1 MIMATEVL
9 GTRGKQTMT
18 TRYKIHPHNPQRRK
32 VEAVRDALRQ
42 GAVILYPTDTVYA
55 IGCDL
60 QVKSAVQRVRQLKRL
75 ANEKP
80 LTFLCSSLS
89 HIADY
94 AHVSDPTYRIIRRLI
109 PGPYTFLLPATKQ
122 VPKLVMSPKRRTTGI
137 RVPDSTICQ
146 SLLLALDNPIVSTS
160 ALSLMGEGQTPQV
173 RPVFSKA
180 ELFDRV
186 GPQVDLIVDNER
198 DLSYGLSTIFDLTE
212 TDAPVLVR
220 QGLGWQAATDLG
232 ILDLEESFR

>member
-1 MIMATEVL
+1 MATI
-9 GTRGKQTMT
+9 
-18 TRYKIHPHNPQRRK
+18 YKLHPETPQRRK
-32 VEAVRDALRQ
+32 VDAVRDALRQ

-89 HIADY
+89 NIADY
-94 AHVSDPTYRIIRRLI
+94 AHVSDPAYRIIRRLI

-122 VPKLVMSPKRRTTGI
+122 VPKLVMSPKRQTTGI
-137 RVPDSTICQ
+137 RVPDSAICQ
-146 SLLLALDNPIVSTS
+146 SLLQALGNPIVSTS
-160 ALSLMGEGQTPQV
+160 ALSLMVETQSVQV

-186 GPQVDLIVDNER
+186 SPQVDVIVDDDR
-198 DLSYGLSTIFDLTE
+198 DLSYGLSTILDLNESDT
-212 TDAPVLVR
+212 PLLIR
-220 QGLGWQAATDLG
+220 QGLGWQAAADLG
-232 ILDLEESFR
+232 VLAMEETPV